1 MSDTQNHL
9 TGNIVLILSANRL
22 NNNHKINH
30 LKNTQ
35 EGSNPSESILKITI
49 N

>member
-1 MSDTQNHL
+1 M
-9 TGNIVLILSANRL
+9 TGNIVLILPANTVDNR
-22 NNNHKINH
+22 HKINR

-35 EGSNPSESILKITI
+35 EGFNPNESILKITI

>member
-9 TGNIVLILSANRL
+9 TGNIVLILSADTLDNS
-22 NNNHKINH
+22 HKINY

-35 EGSNPSESILKITI
+35 EGFTPNESILKITI